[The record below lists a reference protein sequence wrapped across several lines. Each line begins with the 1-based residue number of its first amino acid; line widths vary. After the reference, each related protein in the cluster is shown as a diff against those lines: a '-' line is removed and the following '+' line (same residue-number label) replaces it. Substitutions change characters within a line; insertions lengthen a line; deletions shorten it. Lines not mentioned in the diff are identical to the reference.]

1 MPIYAVLAF
10 FFVWLV
16 FLSYS
21 LYRTKKH
28 YRNLSEKTGKQK
40 IDEILDVILEEG
52 KKTKEETEALKK
64 QLITLLERSK
74 YFYKK
79 VGVVRFNPFGKVSG
93 EQSFVMTLLD
103 EANNGVIVN
112 FIYTSEGLRVYTKRV
127 KAGKGEEYQ
136 LSEEEEKAIKESS

>member
-10 FFVWLV
+10 LFIWLV

-28 YRNLSEKTGKQK
+28 YRNLVEKTGKQK
-40 IDEILDVILEEG
+40 IDEILNVILEEG
-52 KKTKEETEALKK
+52 KKTKEETEAIKK
-64 QLITLLERSK
+64 QLINLLERSNF
-74 YFYKK
+74 FYKK
-79 VGVVRFNPFGKVSG
+79 IGIVRFNPFGKVSG
-93 EQSFVMTLLD
+93 DQSFVMTLLD
-103 EANNGVIVN
+103 ELNNGAIVN

-136 LSEEEEKAIKESS
+136 LSEEEEKAIKESK